1 MIISPGQVI
10 LAAPAKINLYLEIL
24 GRRTDG
30 FHELETVFQTLTLAD
45 QVTVRVSDGGDGV
58 RLLCSDP
65 SLPQDRDNLAYRA
78 AALVAAAVPG
88 LGRIE
93 IELEKRIP
101 HGAGLGGGSSDAA
114 AVLRAL
120 ARLDA
125 RVRGLD
131 LPALALALGS
141 DVPFFLLG
149 GTAHATGRGERL
161 APLPDAQGG
170 AVTVLMPP
178 ERLATPR
185 VFAALTEEER
195 GPRAARGAAAWVQP
209 QAWRGLLHNRLTAPA
224 RRLCPAVGVQLG
236 LLAAQGLAHL
246 MSGSGAACIAFASAT
261 PSPGSSAFATAFR
274 ARGNLDALIA
284 L

>member
-1 MIISPGQVI
+1 MITSPGQVI

-24 GRRTDG
+24 GRRSDG
-30 FHELETVFQTLTLAD
+30 FHELETVFQTLVLAD
-45 QVTVRVSDGGDGV
+45 QVTVRVSDGSAGV
-58 RLLCSDP
+58 RLWCSDP
-65 SLPQDRDNLAYRA
+65 SLPQDHDNLAYRA
-78 AALVAAAVPG
+78 AVLVAAAVPG

-161 APLPDAQGG
+161 AALPDAQGG
-170 AVTVLMPP
+170 PLTVLMPP

-185 VFAALTEEER
+185 VFAALSDAER
-195 GPRAARGAAAWVQP
+195 GPRAARGPTPWASPLAWLS
-209 QAWRGLLHNRLTAPA
+209 LLHNRLTSPA
-224 RRLCPAVGVQLG
+224 QRLCPAVGVQLG
-236 LLAAQGLAHL
+236 RLAAQGVPHL
-246 MSGSGAACIAFASAT
+246 LSGSGAACIAFARTDPA
-261 PSPGSSAFATAFR
+261 PGTSAFPTTFR

>member
-10 LAAPAKINLYLEIL
+10 LAAPAKINLFLEIL
-24 GRRTDG
+24 GQRSDG
-30 FHELETVFQTLTLAD
+30 FHEIETVFQTLALAD
-45 QVTVRVSDGGDGV
+45 RVTVRLADGPDGV

-65 SLPQDRDNLAYRA
+65 SLPQDRENLAYRA
-78 AALVAAAVPG
+78 AALVAAALPG
-88 LGRIE
+88 LGLIH

-141 DVPFFLLG
+141 DVPFFLIG

-161 APLPDAQGG
+161 TALPDAQGG
-170 AVTVLMPP
+170 ALTVLMPP
-178 ERLATPR
+178 EHLATPR
-185 VFAALTEEER
+185 VFAALTEAER
-195 GPRAARGAAAWVQP
+195 GPRSARGAGAWATP
-209 QAWRGLLHNRLTAPA
+209 QSWRGQLDNRLTGPA
-224 RRLCPAVGVQLG
+224 QRLCPAVSGLLG
-236 LLAAQGLAHL
+236 LLASRSVPHL
-246 MSGSGAACIAFASAT
+246 LSGSGAACIAFAAVD
-261 PSPGSSAFATAFR
+261 PAPGIAGFATTFR

>member
-1 MIISPGQVI
+1 MITSPGQVI

-24 GRRTDG
+24 GRRSDG

-45 QVTVRVSDGGDGV
+45 QVTVRVRDGAGV
-58 RLLCSDP
+58 QLLCSEP

-125 RVRGLD
+125 RVRALD

-161 APLPDAQGG
+161 AALPDAQG
-170 AVTVLMPP
+170 AALTVLMPT
-178 ERLATPR
+178 ERLSTPR
-185 VFAALTEEER
+185 VFAALTDAER
-195 GPRAARGAAAWVQP
+195 GPRAARGPTPWSAP

-224 RRLCPAVGVQLG
+224 RRLCPAVGAQLEVLAALG
-236 LLAAQGLAHL
+236 LPHL
-246 MSGSGAACIAFASAT
+246 MSGSGAACIAFAPVAA
-261 PSPGSSAFATAFR
+261 PPGTSAFPTTFR